1 MKRISL
7 VVLILC
13 ACFVSVAWGQQPA
26 NKCTNNWSEFHR
38 TNMRRW
44 NPCEKVLGVN
54 NVGKL
59 RLKWTYTTGNSVF
72 SSPAVANGVVYVG
85 SEDRNVYAL
94 NAKTGAKLWNYTTG
108 GFVYSSPAVA
118 NGVVYVGSED
128 GYVYA
133 LTASTGAL
141 LWSSQ
146 TRGAVESSPA
156 VVNGV
161 VYVGSD
167 KMYALNA
174 KTGAKL
180 WSYATDSPVF
190 SSPAVANGAVYV
202 GSDNMYALNAK
213 TGAKMWSSTEGGGD
227 SSPAV
232 ANGSV
237 YVGQDNVYALT
248 ASTGTLLWT
257 YNAFYGLI
265 SLPAVAQGVAYVDT
279 EDPLRVRAERQHWR
293 RAVELRDRRR
303 GFLARGG
310 EWRGLCRLVP
320 RYRVRAEL

>member
-1 MKRISL
+1 MKRTNL
-7 VVLILC
+7 AVLILC
-13 ACFVSVAWGQQPA
+13 ASVSVAWSQQPA
-26 NKCTNNWSEFHR
+26 GKCVNDWSEFHR

-59 RLKWTYTTGNSVF
+59 RLKWTYSTGSRVY

-94 NAKTGAKLWNYTTG
+94 NAETGAKLWNYTTEG
-108 GFVYSSPAVA
+108 LVYSSPAVA

-146 TRGAVESSPA
+146 TRGVVDSSPA
-156 VVNGV
+156 VANGV

-167 KMYALNA
+167 KTYALNA

-180 WSYATDSPVF
+180 WSYAADSAVF
-190 SSPAVANGAVYV
+190 SSPAVANGM
-202 GSDNMYALNAK
+202 SM
-213 TGAKMWSSTEGGGD
+213 
-227 SSPAV
+227 SPR
-232 ANGSV
+232 
-237 YVGQDNVYALT
+237 T
-248 ASTGTLLWT
+248 RCTL
-257 YNAFYGLI
+257 
-265 SLPAVAQGVAYVDT
+265 
-279 EDPLRVRAERQHWR
+279 
-293 RAVELRDRRR
+293 
-303 GFLARGG
+303 
-310 EWRGLCRLVP
+310 
-320 RYRVRAEL
+320 